1 MNTARNADPAELAKF
16 DALAHGFWD
25 PNGPLRTLHALNPV
39 RVDFIAA
46 RATLKDRRVADIG
59 CGGGILAEAL
69 AERGARVTAIDLAPT
84 MIEVAQLHAHES
96 GAAIDYRHCDA
107 AALAAAEPAA
117 FDVVTCMELI
127 EHVPDPSALMA
138 TLAGLVRP
146 GGSLFISTI
155 NRSAKSFALAIVA
168 AEYVLGLLP
177 RGTHEYARL
186 VRPSELASMARSS
199 GLALADIGGLHYNP
213 LSGRCTLDANPD
225 VNYLAQFT
233 SAAGH

>member
-25 PNGPLRTLHALNPV
+25 PDGPLRTLHALNPV
-39 RVDFIAA
+39 RMDFIAA
-46 RATLKDRRVADIG
+46 RTVLKDQRVADIG
-59 CGGGILAEAL
+59 CGGGILAESL
-69 AERGARVTAIDLAPT
+69 AARGARVTAIDLAPT
-84 MIEVAQLHAHES
+84 MIEVAQLHAQEA
-96 GAAIDYRHCDA
+96 GAQIDYRQCDA

-127 EHVPDPSALMA
+127 EHVPDPAALMA
-138 TLAGLVRP
+138 ALAALLRP
-146 GGSLFISTI
+146 GGTLFISTI

-168 AEYVLGLLP
+168 AEYVLGLVP

-186 VRPSELASMARSS
+186 VRPAELAAMARSA
-199 GLALADIGGLHYNP
+199 GLALKDISGLHYNP
-213 LSGRCTLDANPD
+213 VSRRCTLDANPD

-233 SAAGH
+233 AAAGH